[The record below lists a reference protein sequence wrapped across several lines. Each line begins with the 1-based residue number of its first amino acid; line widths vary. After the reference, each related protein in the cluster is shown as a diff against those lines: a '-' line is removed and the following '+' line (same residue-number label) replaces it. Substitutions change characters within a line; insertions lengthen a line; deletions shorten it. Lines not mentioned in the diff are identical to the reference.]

1 MAPKDADLAPRRA
14 LATSRGSGPKHHQ
27 HRSHDR
33 PPETL
38 SRTRDDATPA
48 TPLGRTRARASS
60 PPHEG
65 PRALSPRDD
74 HPLKSHK
81 RPGEGTTP
89 NKRRGQVRSQES
101 GSRTP
106 HVPFK
111 PSGRDEG
118 SGKWAGGGGEG
129 EARRARAGSAWREPV
144 RGRARQRR
152 RELGHQVNVHGIPPP
167 PARERSRDAQDASRP
182 QHPWRASPRTGPPQ
196 RWGPTPREPP
206 AAGGPIG
213 TSIRPVRPRQSR
225 PRGKRPQAR
234 AARPVSSNTAAS
246 GDSGRERA
254 GRQPLARHGEAGRAG
269 APPKPLGRHTHPRGS
284 SRARARNT
292 HAGEPHTRAGRRP
305 GPAGSSPDSEGGGAG
320 RGRQRAALGPTAGP
334 AVRSLLRKRGSSAQ
348 RASGSHPA
356 SVATT
361 RAEEGR
367 RLGGSG
373 TPRHPLGSLEKA
385 FSPRVHRPQPNSFP
399 TPTGPPQNGVPEATR
414 AQGEQG
420 WVCGKGQAQGHPER
434 SRPGPHE
441 ETAFAPPRTPCS
453 RHRPRQELRNLRRG
467 NEKTETGTACCWAK
481 KAAALGWPSATA
493 LARPAATA
501 HTPRQV
507 QPPPRHQLARGRG
520 RRGARA
526 PPGGRGGPPL
536 PTPPPAPR
544 ARHRQQW
551 PEGRG
556 RWERETT
563 PPARSQAPE
572 TTWSA
577 PGAPRRARRNAHS
590 AHAQAGEQRGV
601 GTAPPAAGR
610 TAHHTRSHGR
620 QARVSA
626 ASEDPGPASAA
637 KQNAG
642 RRGRAGACTSS
653 PPHPRHTA
661 TAGGGEG
668 ARGPAGRTRRAI
680 PFAMNVRPSSGAA

>member
-1 MAPKDADLAPRRA
+1 M
-14 LATSRGSGPKHHQ
+14 
-27 HRSHDR
+27 
-33 PPETL
+33 
-38 SRTRDDATPA
+38 
-48 TPLGRTRARASS
+48 
-60 PPHEG
+60 
-65 PRALSPRDD
+65 
-74 HPLKSHK
+74 
-81 RPGEGTTP
+81 
-89 NKRRGQVRSQES
+89 
-101 GSRTP
+101 
-106 HVPFK
+106 PFK

-507 QPPPRHQLARGRG
+507 QPPPGTSWRAAGDDEAPAPHRGGGVGLPYRLHHPLLGHATDNSGPREGVAGNGKRRHRLGLRHLRQPGALQGHHEGRG
-520 RRGARA
+520 ATRTQHTPKRVSSAASGR
-526 PPGGRGGPPL
+526 PPPPRGGPRTTHEATEGKRECL
-536 PTPPPAPR
+536 LRQRTPVPRAPR
-544 ARHRQQW
+544 SRTREGGVGPEPARHPPR
-551 PEGRG
+551 
-556 RWERETT
+556 T
-563 PPARSQAPE
+563 PDTP
-572 TTWSA
+572 
-577 PGAPRRARRNAHS
+577 PRRAEAKEREGPRA
-590 AHAQAGEQRGV
+590 EREE
-601 GTAPPAAGR
+601 
-610 TAHHTRSHGR
+610 RSH
-620 QARVSA
+620 
-626 ASEDPGPASAA
+626 
-637 KQNAG
+637 
-642 RRGRAGACTSS
+642 S
-653 PPHPRHTA
+653 P
-661 TAGGGEG
+661 
-668 ARGPAGRTRRAI
+668 
-680 PFAMNVRPSSGAA
+680 

>member
-1 MAPKDADLAPRRA
+1 M
-14 LATSRGSGPKHHQ
+14 
-27 HRSHDR
+27 
-33 PPETL
+33 
-38 SRTRDDATPA
+38 
-48 TPLGRTRARASS
+48 
-60 PPHEG
+60 
-65 PRALSPRDD
+65 
-74 HPLKSHK
+74 
-81 RPGEGTTP
+81 
-89 NKRRGQVRSQES
+89 
-101 GSRTP
+101 
-106 HVPFK
+106 
-111 PSGRDEG
+111 
-118 SGKWAGGGGEG
+118 
-129 EARRARAGSAWREPV
+129 
-144 RGRARQRR
+144 
-152 RELGHQVNVHGIPPP
+152 HGIPPP

-254 GRQPLARHGEAGRAG
+254 GGRAAARAARGGGARGG
-269 APPKPLGRHTHPRGS
+269 APQAPRETHTPTRQQP
-284 SRARARNT
+284 RARSQHARGR
-292 HAGEPHTRAGRRP
+292 APHTRRTRRP

-414 AQGEQG
+414 ARGEQG

-453 RHRPRQELRNLRRG
+453 RHVTDPARSFATFGGGTRKRRRARRAAGQKRQR
-467 NEKTETGTACCWAK
+467 
-481 KAAALGWPSATA
+481 PSAGQAPQRWLGPPQPLT
-493 LARPAATA
+493 RPA
-501 HTPRQV
+501 RSS
-507 QPPPRHQLARGRG
+507 PPPRHQLARGRG

-526 PPGGRGGPPL
+526 PPGG
-536 PTPPPAPR
+536 
-544 ARHRQQW
+544 
-551 PEGRG
+551 
-556 RWERETT
+556 
-563 PPARSQAPE
+563 
-572 TTWSA
+572 
-577 PGAPRRARRNAHS
+577 
-590 AHAQAGEQRGV
+590 GV
-601 GTAPPAAGR
+601 GLPYR
-610 TAHHTRSHGR
+610 LHHPLLGH
-620 QARVSA
+620 
-626 ASEDPGPASAA
+626 
-637 KQNAG
+637 
-642 RRGRAGACTSS
+642 
-653 PPHPRHTA
+653 A
-661 TAGGGEG
+661 TDN
-668 ARGPAGRTRRAI
+668 RGPREGSLGTGNDATGS
-680 PFAMNVRPSSGAA
+680 VSGT